1 MAKTREK
8 QANLKVYKDTE
19 TQTPVI
25 SVGTSVDGIR
35 TIPVIMMVPGVHNGS
50 HGAVLHT
57 EESLSV
63 SAEQWNGKPIVVHH
77 PQDEAG
83 NYISANTEGVQTVGK
98 ITNCRYENKALR
110 ADMEIQEQ
118 TLLACSP
125 QAYEAIINALPT
137 DVSIGAY
144 TQEEEEVGNWNG
156 EDYIAVAK
164 AYNPDHLAIL
174 PGEVG
179 ACSWADG
186 CGIRV
191 NQKQNK
197 KIGGTEMTKFKDII
211 KNGLSVFSL
220 QNNIG
225 DGFQE
230 RLDAMW
236 SIISSMDDE
245 TAYHYLEEVFPNYVI
260 YKKRIRTGNGEGEYK
275 YYKQSYAIEANEQLK
290 LTGDPV
296 EVTKK
301 VTYQILQNNKEEQKM
316 KNKLVDG
323 LITNKATQWTED
335 DRENLMTLSE
345 CTLKKMNPVVEKP
358 TEVHIEVNAETV
370 SSYLGDLN
378 DDEILNVLPDSL
390 KKEITANREAEKNKR
405 EALIKGITETDTEWK
420 EDELKE
426 MSTNALQKLSKTVTG
441 QAGTEQ
447 VDYSGAGRT
456 PQVNTGGGVEP
467 MLPLN

>member
-1 MAKTREK
+1 
-8 QANLKVYKDTE
+8 
-19 TQTPVI
+19 
-25 SVGTSVDGIR
+25 
-35 TIPVIMMVPGVHNGS
+35 
-50 HGAVLHT
+50 
-57 EESLSV
+57 
-63 SAEQWNGKPIVVHH
+63 
-77 PQDEAG
+77 
-83 NYISANTEGVQTVGK
+83 
-98 ITNCRYENKALR
+98 
-110 ADMEIQEQ
+110 
-118 TLLACSP
+118 
-125 QAYEAIINALPT
+125 
-137 DVSIGAY
+137 VSIGAY
-144 TQEEEEVGNWNG
+144 TQEEEEIGNWNG

-345 CTLKKMNPVVEKP
+345 CTLKKMKPVVEKP

-370 SSYLGDLN
+370 SSYLGDLS
-378 DDEILNVLPDSL
+378 DEEMLNVLPDSL
-390 KKEITANREAEKNKR
+390 KKEITVNREAEKNKR